1 MKRFVSGA
9 GIGLAL
15 VWASV
20 AGAALEGPLVGCRV
34 ELDRAV
40 LPADETLKAVVK
52 VTLEAPKPPSD
63 MERPPVNLSIVLDR
77 SGSMNGEKI
86 ARARQAA
93 IEALHRLRSRDIFS
107 LVVYNHTVETV
118 VPPQSAANTAW
129 IESRIRRISSGG
141 NTALFGGVSQAAAEI
156 RKNLG
161 ESFVHRIVLLSDGLA
176 NVGPSQ
182 PEDLGRLGTALRKE
196 GISVTTVGVGT
207 DYNEDLM
214 ARLAQ
219 KSDGNTYFVEHH
231 ADLPRIFTAELGD
244 VLSVVATKVNVT
256 IECPDGVEPIGI
268 IGREGRIRGRTVEL
282 DLNQL
287 YGDQEKYALVEVRMP
302 AGRAGERREVATAR
316 VRYENPF
323 TQRAEN
329 VHGRAVARFSRNE
342 QDIRDNVNDD
352 VQRDYNVQWNAAVQN
367 TAIELADQGERREAA
382 QLLEQSAERLQ
393 RVGRELG
400 DEDLLR
406 KAEEVEG
413 QAAKLRAEPM
423 SKRFRKSL
431 RTEAYQEIH
440 QQKNR

>member
-1 MKRFVSGA
+1 MKRFVSVA
-9 GIGLAL
+9 GIVLA
-15 VWASV
+15 WAAA
-20 AGAALEGPLVGCRV
+20 AGAALERPLVGCRV

-40 LPADETLKAVVK
+40 LPANETLKAVLK
-52 VTLEAPKPPSD
+52 VTLEAPAPPSD
-63 MERPPVNLSIVLDR
+63 VERPPVNLSIVLDR

-86 ARARQAA
+86 AKARQAA
-93 IEALHRLRSRDIFS
+93 IEALHRLTSRDIFS

-129 IESRIRRISSGG
+129 IESRIRGIASGG

-156 RKNLG
+156 RKNLRD
-161 ESFVHRIVLLSDGLA
+161 SFVHRIVLLSDGLA

-182 PEDLGRLGTALRKE
+182 PEDLGRLGTALLKE

-219 KSDGNTYFVEHH
+219 RSDGNTYFVEHH
-231 ADLPRIFTAELGD
+231 ADLPGIFTAELGD
-244 VLSVVATKVNVT
+244 VLSVVAKQINVT

-287 YGDQEKYALVEVRMP
+287 YGDQEKYALVEVQVP
-302 AGRAGERREVATAR
+302 AGRVGESREVATAR

-323 TQRAEN
+323 TQRAESVN
-329 VHGRAVARFSRNE
+329 GRAVARFSRSE
-342 QDIRDNVNDD
+342 REIRANVNDA
-352 VQRDYNVQWNAAVQN
+352 VQREYNVQWNATAQN
-367 TAIELADQGERREAA
+367 AAIELADQGERREAA
-382 QLLEQSAERLQ
+382 QLLEQSAERL
-393 RVGRELG
+393 RTAGRELG
-400 DEDLLR
+400 DQELLR
-406 KAEEVEG
+406 KAEVVEG
-413 QAAKLRAEPM
+413 QAAKLRSQPM